1 MSIDVAS
8 LVFEID
14 STQAVTA
21 RQRLE
26 DLEAAG
32 VKVDAT
38 ARRVKTAT
46 EQAGIGMERVAAA
59 SKRAAISATEHAEK
73 QGAAEQATRRAEQ
86 AAVRAAE
93 REAQAWARVEAQ
105 LEKRNAAYRGSQALA
120 AMREEAAAAGALETR
135 IDRLMNS
142 IDPAR
147 AAQSRLNAE
156 MAEANALYKAG
167 AISASDYAKATSVL
181 DKRLDEAA
189 RGQVALNG
197 VMVRGA
203 ASSKVA
209 TQAGLNL
216 SRQFA
221 DIGVTAAMGM
231 NPLMILIQQGPQIAD
246 AFAQA
251 KTQGM
256 GFSAVLATLQA
267 QLAPIVALLAP
278 VAIAAGAA
286 AASFALLHREL
297 AKGYPKDI
305 TDGLNLTA
313 EQLERVEDR
322 TVTMGDTFMA
332 TLDVMGKYLLQ
343 GPLGDAIDDL
353 NTRWNAWLDDIT
365 ANTVT
370 EVSNIIGFFIG
381 AYRTI
386 VANWKNFPAVFGDF
400 FAMGVNAA
408 LTSIETLVNGAIVG
422 LNKIFDVMRLAPQW
436 SWLPT
441 IGDVDLD
448 QYKMQVT
455 GAAEFTGKALLANI
469 GGAIDEVR
477 AGMGR
482 LGTEIG
488 AGAVKRAQD
497 RALEEAGKA
506 PKGSASAKGTADRSD
521 ERLQQLEQEL
531 ARARAEE
538 LQAQLALTEDVRA
551 RAELEK
557 QILDIQLEEK
567 RAELAKQAAKIERD
581 AAEKRITETARDL
594 LLMEL
599 AALELSA
606 ARVASLKAEL
616 IDREAQRQAIR
627 DDYTRRTGAIED
639 QMRVLESERDLAK
652 YGYQRR
658 AKEIELLKLAQQLE
672 RLKLEEII
680 ATTAIG
686 SIERE
691 RAEAEQAILDL
702 IHGNQMKKAIGDA
715 EDAFND
721 VASAFGQAVDAFKA
735 QDWKKLVDSL
745 VEAFGALKAAFAV
758 AGNAAGKIGAVAG
771 VASVVGQAVGGK
783 SGGALS
789 GAGSGAMAG
798 LMLTGGN
805 PIGAAIGAV
814 VGGIG
819 GWLSGG
825 KEEKRAKQEREAQ
838 EIANA
843 RAVAQE
849 RANKQAE
856 LELRIL
862 ELSGDEVGSL
872 AKKREAELAA
882 LDGANRALAEHVH
895 ALEDWAK
902 AVGLAKDAVSKA
914 EDDLRDAYEAE
925 KARLDGI
932 IGGVQ
937 TARERLNDAYQRERS
952 AIESTINS
960 VRSLVD
966 QLADFRAELDM
977 MSAANDAGGQ
987 YGYAK
992 RQFASA
998 TNDNLIERGRAFASA
1013 SQAASATDLDF
1024 QRDLAAVRRRT
1035 DAAAKTATEQLTT
1048 AERQLMALDAMVL
1061 PLLGVNDNLLSVEA
1075 AIQGLA
1081 TAQQDAAL
1089 ASEEL
1094 ARLDAQVS
1102 ALITIN
1108 SSVLTVAQAIANLQ
1122 GAIASLATAEAAKPT
1137 GPTGG
1142 GYEAVGFAGY
1152 IDKNADLAALY
1163 ASGEGMAK
1171 GRSKEAFGQYHWERY
1186 GQAESRAYRPFARG
1200 GVFTNGIV
1208 SEPTTF
1214 DMGLMGE
1221 AGSEAIMP
1229 LTMGPNGLGVRA
1241 HGDNSDMQQELRAI
1255 RQELAA
1261 LRKERAEDARQIKQ
1275 NTKDSAN
1282 ILAKV
1287 TQGKDTV
1294 RTTEVAA

>member
-32 VKVDAT
+32 VKVGAT

-278 VAIAAGAA
+278 IAIAAGAA

-297 AKGYPKDI
+297 SKGYPKDI
-305 TDGLNLTA
+305 TDGLNLTE
-313 EQLERVEDR
+313 EQLERVEAR
-322 TVTMGDTFMA
+322 TVTMGDTFAA
-332 TLDVMGKYLLQ
+332 TLDVMANYLLQ

-497 RALEEAGKA
+497 GAREDAGKA
-506 PKGSASAKGTADRSD
+506 PKGAQAAKGPADRSN
-521 ERLQQLEQEL
+521 EELLRLEQEL
-531 ARARAEE
+531 ARSRAEE

-557 QILDIQLEEK
+557 QLLDIQLDEK
-567 RAELAKQAAKIERD
+567 RGDLARQAAKIERD
-581 AAEKRITETARDL
+581 VAQKRITEATGDL
-594 LLMEL
+594 MRLEL

-616 IDREAQRQAIR
+616 VEREALRNAIR
-627 DDYTRRTGAIED
+627 DEYAIIAGGLQIKID
-639 QMRVLESERDLAK
+639 AWGTERDLAQFA
-652 YGYQRR
+652 YQRR
-658 AKEIELLKLAQQLE
+658 EIDKKILQHQQLLE
-672 RLKLEEII
+672 RLKLQEII
-680 ATTAIG
+680 DTTAAGTVEHEIAKARLEVLDK
-686 SIERE
+686 IHANQRE
-691 RAEAEQAILDL
+691 SAFGR
-702 IHGNQMKKAIGDA
+702 A
-715 EDAFND
+715 EDAYND
-721 VASAFGQAVDAFKA
+721 LARHVGDAVRAFEEQDWKTLVISIVDAF
-735 QDWKKLVDSL
+735 QR
-745 VEAFGALKAAFAV
+745 LKEEFAK
-758 AGNAAGKIGAVAG
+758 AGNAAGKMSAVAG
-771 VASVVGQAVGGK
+771 VASVVGQSVGGK
-783 SGGALS
+783 AGGALQG
-789 GAGSGAMAG
+789 GASAAMAAAAF
-798 LMLTGGN
+798 TAN
-805 PIGAAIGAV
+805 PLIIAGAAVI
-814 VGGIG
+814 GGIK
-819 GWLSGG
+819 GWLDGG
-825 KEEKRAKQEREAQ
+825 KAEKAAKAQREAQ
-838 EIANA
+838 EIENA
-843 RAVAQE
+843 RRIAQE
-849 RANKQAE
+849 RASQQAQ

-862 ELSGDEVGSL
+862 ELSGDEVAL
-872 AKKREAELAA
+872 VARRRQDELAA

-902 AVGLAKDAVSKA
+902 AVAKAKDAVSQA

-925 KARLDGI
+925 KSRLEGI

-937 TARERLNDAYQRERS
+937 TARDRLNDAYQRERS

-966 QLADFRAELDM
+966 QLAAFRAELDM
-977 MSAANDAGGQ
+977 MSAANDPGGQ

-1061 PLLGVNDNLLSVEA
+1061 PLLGLNDNLLSVEA

-1094 ARLDAQVS
+1094 ARLDAQVG

-1108 SSVLTVAQAIANLQ
+1108 TSVLSVAQAIANLQ

-1152 IDKNADLAALY
+1152 VDKNADLAALY

-1200 GVFTNGIV
+1200 GDHIG
-1208 SEPTTF
+1208 
-1214 DMGLMGE
+1214 GLRLVGE
-1221 AGSEAIMP
+1221 EGPELEA
-1229 LTMGPNGLGVRA
+1229 TGPSRIFSARQTAEMLR
-1241 HGDNSDMQQELRAI
+1241 GDNSDLQQELRAI

-1261 LRKERAEDARQIKQ
+1261 LRKERADDARQIKQ